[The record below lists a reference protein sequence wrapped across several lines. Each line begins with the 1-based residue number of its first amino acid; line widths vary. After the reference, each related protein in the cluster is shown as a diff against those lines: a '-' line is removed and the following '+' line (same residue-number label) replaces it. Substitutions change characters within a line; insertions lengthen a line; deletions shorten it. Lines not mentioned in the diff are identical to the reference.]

1 MLWLSDAAP
10 RRPET
15 HSPEPRLC
23 MAFSKAHI
31 QLGHAYGPL
40 RALPTS
46 VAQAAPMSFV
56 LMDCSVQRVFVL
68 PSTDSYLSI
77 SCTNSVM
84 RSPSQ
89 KQKKILLLGYM
100 SSPETFISLP
110 QNGKVQGQGLAS
122 VWLLHKSPVRAP
134 VRAQPRNF
142 ILPPLE
148 TQAALRGQE
157 PTKPSKCCWRP
168 FLDGSCRVFRK

>member
-1 MLWLSDAAP
+1 MGWPSCTHLQGSRDVCRGRRQAEYLRGALWHLEAQALLWLSDAAP

-23 MAFSKAHI
+23 MAFSKAHF

-40 RALPTS
+40 RTLPTS

-56 LMDCSVQRVFVL
+56 LMDCPVQRVFFL

-89 KQKKILLLGYM
+89 KQKKNHTTWI
-100 SSPETFISLP
+100 
-110 QNGKVQGQGLAS
+110 
-122 VWLLHKSPVRAP
+122 H
-134 VRAQPRNF
+134 
-142 ILPPLE
+142 
-148 TQAALRGQE
+148 
-157 PTKPSKCCWRP
+157 
-168 FLDGSCRVFRK
+168 VFPGDIY